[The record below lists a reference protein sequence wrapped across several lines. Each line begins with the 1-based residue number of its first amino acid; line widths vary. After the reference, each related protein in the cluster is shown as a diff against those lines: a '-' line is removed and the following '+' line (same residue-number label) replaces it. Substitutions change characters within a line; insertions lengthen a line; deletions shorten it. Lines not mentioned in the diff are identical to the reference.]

1 MSEYKAYVGPDVHK
15 DTIAVALA
23 TLGRP
28 DRVIAIGHTP
38 AGFTAGL
45 DVVLEDDGLHR
56 ICKGRVREP
65 ACMGLRLPAL
75 ARIDAIL
82 RSRKA
87 PRRCRAASVRG
98 LFPSLTSCAKKS

>member
-28 DRVIAIGHTP
+28 DRVITI
-38 AGFTAGL
+38 GL

-65 ACMGLRLPAL
+65 ACMGLRPPAL
-75 ARIDAIL
+75 ARINAIL
-82 RSRKA
+82 
-87 PRRCRAASVRG
+87 P
-98 LFPSLTSCAKKS
+98 